1 MYTFF
6 MSIMGPN
13 HKNPS
18 TADIGNRPLNVRP
31 IMASDVEQSE
41 NINAKIS
48 NNALAIGVATL
59 NDVAKNTGLIQ
70 TWNKANVNA
79 AAPKNSSNWLNSF
92 ST

>member
-1 MYTFF
+1 
-6 MSIMGPN
+6 
-13 HKNPS
+13 
-18 TADIGNRPLNVRP
+18 
-31 IMASDVEQSE
+31 MASDVEQSE

-79 AAPKNSSNWLNSF
+79 AAPKK
-92 ST
+92 